1 MASILDELDDRCEEC
16 GALIWDDR
24 CRACGHVREPA
35 PHVDK
40 PDHDGI
46 PGIRGW

>member
-16 GALIWDDR
+16 NALVWDER
-24 CRACGHVREPA
+24 CRNCGHIRPPA
-35 PHVDK
+35 PHVEK
-40 PDHDGI
+40 PDDDV